1 MYCEINRS
9 NLSIAEKANQ
19 LIIPYKS
26 YKRATK
32 NRIKLIYL
40 FHYEAVIMVLAFY
53 PQPIGKKNALRGK
66 NASVLHVVFLAINFV
81 PTKVIV
87 SKSLGKLFLSNRI

>member
-1 MYCEINRS
+1 MYSEINRS

-26 YKRATK
+26 YKRPTK
-32 NRIKLIYL
+32 NHIELIYL

-53 PQPIGKKNALRGK
+53 PQHIGKKCSEEK
-66 NASVLHVVFLAINFV
+66 CIYVVFLAINFV
-81 PTKVIV
+81 PTKVYCI
-87 SKSLGKLFLSNRI
+87 